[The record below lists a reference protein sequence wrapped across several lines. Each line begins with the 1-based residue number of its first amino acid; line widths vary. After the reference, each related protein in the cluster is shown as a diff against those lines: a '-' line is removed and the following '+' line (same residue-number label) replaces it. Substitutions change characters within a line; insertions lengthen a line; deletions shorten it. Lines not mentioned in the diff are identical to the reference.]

1 MMRDPTSIQS
11 RRRTGLRYTI
21 LLFVVFALIAGWTAF
36 WKFAAGRT
44 ETAIDGWRA
53 REAKSGRIYSCGS
66 QNVGGFPFRIE
77 VDCDQATALLHTSQ
91 PLIELR
97 TTSLLMVAQVY
108 QPGLLISEFRGPLT
122 VGEPGKPPEFVAD
135 WKLAQSSVRGTPSA
149 PERGSLVF
157 DLLSVERVNDT
168 ARESMVRAR
177 HAELHGRMAEGSAT
191 NNPVI
196 EIAVQI
202 DQGTAPNL
210 HPAAT
215 TPIDADVT
223 AVLRGLNDFSP
234 KPWQVRFR
242 EVQAAGGRIDITKAR
257 LKQGDILAIG
267 GGALSLNS
275 DGRLDGELRITMVGL
290 EQFLATIGA
299 QQRVQTSPNM
309 DRIVGALDRLAPGLG
324 EMARQQAGANVSL
337 GINLLGEQTTLEGKR
352 AVTLPLRFNDGT
364 VYLGPIPIGST
375 PALF

>member
-53 REAKSGRIYSCGS
+53 REAKSGRIYTCGS

-77 VDCDQATALLHTSQ
+77 VDCDQATALLRTSQ
-91 PLIELR
+91 PPIELR

-122 VGEPGKPPEFVAD
+122 VGEPGKPPKFVAD

-177 HAELHGRMAEGSAT
+177 HAELHGRMAEG
-191 NNPVI
+191 
-196 EIAVQI
+196 
-202 DQGTAPNL
+202 TAPNL

-234 KPWQVRFR
+234 KPWPVRFR

-299 QQRVQTSPNM
+299 QQRVQTSPNL

-352 AVTLPLRFNDGT
+352 AVTLPLRFNDGA